1 MTLAVRPLR
10 RRRSMRMLTPV
21 NPKPHDSQQAH
32 DPDGTTE
39 LDRTAGSEASVALI
53 ITGGTFDKAYD
64 SIRGE
69 LTLSKTHLPDILAM
83 VGCTVSVRPV
93 VETLKDSLEMTDEDR
108 AVIAA
113 ACADAPEQQVIVTH
127 GTDTMTETAR
137 VLREAEL
144 GKTIVFTG
152 AMVPFAVNG
161 SDALFNLGGAFAAV
175 QTLPAGVYVVMN
187 GRVFRS
193 DRVRKNR
200 SSGVFEAIDGDA

>member
-1 MTLAVRPLR
+1 VEPTR
-10 RRRSMRMLTPV
+10 REPKNDERS
-21 NPKPHDSQQAH
+21 H
-32 DPDGTTE
+32 DPEHGIEPDV
-39 LDRTAGSEASVALI
+39 TAGSAASVALI
-53 ITGGTFDKAYD
+53 VTGGTFDKAYD

-69 LTLSKTHLPDILAM
+69 LTLSKTHLPEILGM
-83 VGCTVSVRPV
+83 VGCTVPVRPV

-108 AVIAA
+108 AVIAS
-113 ACADAPEQQVIVTH
+113 ACAEAPEPRIIVTH

-137 VLREAEL
+137 VVLKAEL
-144 GKTIVFTG
+144 NKTVVFTG

-187 GRVFRS
+187 GRVFRC

-200 SSGVFEAIDGDA
+200 ASGVFEDSDGDG